1 MTKIIKINP
10 ANIDMELL
18 SQAADV
24 IKHGGLVA
32 FPTETV
38 YGLGADTFNPD
49 AVKNIF
55 KAKGRPMDNPLI
67 SHIADIGE
75 LERFAREIPESAIKL
90 ANEFWGGPLTLIL
103 KKREGIPDCVTAGL
117 DTVAVRLPS
126 HSVANA
132 LIKLS
137 ETPIAAPSAN
147 LSGSPSPTT
156 AEHCI
161 KDLIGRVDM
170 IVDGGNSM
178 IGIESTVVDLSGEI
192 PVVLRPGMISPEDMR
207 EVIGEVIYGGEVEG
221 APKCPGMK
229 YKHYSPDAKVYVLEN
244 IKDYEK
250 YVSVGEKVCIIAKNS
265 DNINV
270 SADLIYDAGTDD
282 TEYAAR
288 LFFLLRKADEEGAD
302 IVFAQ
307 LPGESGIGIA
317 LRNRLF
323 KSAGGRVITNE

>member
-18 SQAADV
+18 AQAADV

-38 YGLGADTFNPD
+38 YGLGADTFNKN
-49 AVKNIF
+49 AVENIF
-55 KAKGRPMDNPLI
+55 RAKGRPMDNPLI
-67 SHIADIGE
+67 SHIADVGE
-75 LERFAREIPESAIKL
+75 LERFAREIPDSAIKL
-90 ANEFWGGPLTLIL
+90 ANEFWGGPLTIIL
-103 KKREGIPDCVTAGL
+103 KKREGIPDSVTAGL

-132 LIKLS
+132 LIRLS
-137 ETPIAAPSAN
+137 GTPIAAPSAN

-161 KDLIGRVDM
+161 KDLYGRVDM
-170 IVDGGNSM
+170 IVDGGSAM

-192 PVVLRPGMISPEDMR
+192 PVVLRPGMIAPEDMR
-207 EVIGEVIYGGEVEG
+207 SVIGEVIYGGEVEG

-244 IKDYEK
+244 INDYEK
-250 YVSVGEKVCIIAKNS
+250 YKATGEKVCIIAKNS

-270 SADLIYDAGTDD
+270 KADLIYDAGKDD

-302 IVFAQ
+302 TVFAQ
-307 LPGESGIGIA
+307 LPGKSGIGIA

-323 KSAGGRVITNE
+323 KSAGGRVIMNE